1 MLDCKD
7 AYELI
12 CKAIDRIDRK
22 DKFNEFETIFDQ
34 NKNDIEK
41 PTINQKKVKQE
52 NSNDEVKRFAAN
64 FYKAPIVNYKGYV
77 KGAIQ
82 EDKNRYSEVISSTL
96 LSKNLL
102 KAWKELTHVRPNHF
116 DTRHDHSESVEMEQL
131 QGTNRKEE
139 ILAKLLFYQCEVNGL
154 GYIFDYQTPLKAD
167 RNDSYGKIDLLGYN
181 QDDKC
186 YSVIELKYRPSG
198 SEETLLR
205 CVLEA
210 YTYYKLLDL
219 KQIKSDVGHAGIKEL
234 KELPKYNHTNKAE
247 LVILFDEKSCIK
259 VDGGEKTNLM
269 FRIYPKTEDKQTDDK
284 LNYPS
289 KTVVSQQF
297 KECKEL
303 IDSSKRKGLQTLCE
317 EILAQEPHLKQIRF
331 VVLRVDTDSKSSYPT
346 NIKGWSRKL
355 DRLYRAETLLTIP
368 SKG

>member
-1 MLDCKD
+1 MLDCKE

-12 CKAIDRIDRK
+12 CKAIDREV
-22 DKFNEFETIFDQ
+22 KFNELKTIFGQ
-34 NKNDIEK
+34 NKTDIENNNEK
-41 PTINQKKVKQE
+41 TKKVKQE
-52 NSNDEVKRFAAN
+52 DNYIDIKRFAAN

-77 KGAIQ
+77 NGRTQKI
-82 EDKNRYSEVISSTL
+82 KNRYSEVISSTL
-96 LSKNLL
+96 LSTSLL
-102 KAWKELTHVRPNHF
+102 KTWKELNPVRANHF
-116 DTRHDHSESVEMEQL
+116 DTDHTHSEKVVMEKL
-131 QGTNRKEE
+131 LDTNRKEE
-139 ILAKLLFYQCEVNGL
+139 ILAKLLFYQREVAGL
-154 GYIFDYQTPLKAD
+154 GYIFDYQTPLKATKS
-167 RNDSYGKIDLLGYN
+167 DSYGKIDLLGYN
-181 QDDKC
+181 NADEC

-210 YTYYKLLDL
+210 YTYYKLLDI
-219 KQIKSDVGHAGIKEL
+219 KQINSAVGHDGIQKL
-234 KELPKYNHTNKAE
+234 KKLPRYEHTNEAE
-247 LVILFDEKSCIK
+247 LVVLFDEKSCT
-259 VDGGEKTNLM
+259 VDDGGAETNLM
-269 FRIYPKTEDKQTDDK
+269 LRIEQNEP
-284 LNYPS
+284 NNPRYPS

-303 IDSSKRKGLQTLCE
+303 IDSRKRKGLQTLCE

-331 VVLRVDTDSKSSYPT
+331 VVLRADTDSKSSYPT

>member
-1 MLDCKD
+1 MLDCKE

-12 CKAIDRIDRK
+12 CKAIDREV
-22 DKFNEFETIFDQ
+22 KFNELETIFSQ
-34 NKNDIEK
+34 NKTDKKNNNEK
-41 PTINQKKVKQE
+41 TKKVKQE
-52 NSNDEVKRFAAN
+52 DNYIEVKRFAAN

-102 KAWKELTHVRPNHF
+102 QSWKELAPVRPNHF
-116 DTRHDHSESVEMEQL
+116 DTAHTPSEKVEMEKL

-139 ILAKLLFYQCEVNGL
+139 ILAKLLFYQREVAGL
-154 GYIFDYQTPLKAD
+154 GYIFDYQTPLKEKQD
-167 RNDSYGKIDLLGYN
+167 DSYGKIDLLGYN
-181 QDDKC
+181 TVDKC

-210 YTYYKLLDL
+210 YTYYKLLDI
-219 KQIKSDVGHAGIKEL
+219 KQINSAVGHDGIQKL
-234 KELPKYNHTNKAE
+234 KKLPGYKHTNETE
-247 LVILFDEKSCIK
+247 LVVLFDERSCAK
-259 VDGGEKTNLM
+259 EDGGAETNLM
-269 FRIYPKTEDKQTDDK
+269 FRIDPDKPNTPS
-284 LNYPS
+284 YPS

-303 IDSSKRKGLQTLCE
+303 IDSRKRKGLQTLCE

-346 NIKGWSRKL
+346 NIKGWSRRL
-355 DRLYRAETLLTIP
+355 DRLYQAETLLTIP